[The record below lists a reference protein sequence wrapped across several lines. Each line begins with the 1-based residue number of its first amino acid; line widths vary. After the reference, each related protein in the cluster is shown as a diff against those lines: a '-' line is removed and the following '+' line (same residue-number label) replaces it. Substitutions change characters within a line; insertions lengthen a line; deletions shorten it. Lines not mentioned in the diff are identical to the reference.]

1 MQILEARDVTS
12 INEPF
17 LAEAVMATSSAMKID

>member
-17 LAEAVMATSSAMKID
+17 LAEAAMAVNSAMKLD